1 MDLRRWIL
9 ANCRFAQQ
17 QGLLPFEP
25 ESDWQ
30 DNPAQS
36 HVMEDNWKPSYVPVG
51 ETVPEGVEKEEFLDG
66 FFHVTTNLPSV
77 LHWGALKSRR
87 QLGDV
92 PGLGG
97 GAADEAS
104 NKVSLTYNFGK
115 AQRIYDGLIFASN
128 VIHNRVKA
136 SEIFDWMLRE
146 HGYDEIPPDA
156 YMALEKYKVPKAIL
170 LDEDHVGLETALDAR
185 IKGGKRKYEFLTD
198 IEDAMRDAGR
208 NSENPELLQNIV
220 GFTSDPATFAAINP
234 ANIAILKMQVRK
246 GAPFEHVSNE
256 LELRFSPD
264 DVRLAPNPIVQ
275 K

>member
-1 MDLRRWIL
+1 MNQLRIS
-9 ANCRFAQQ
+9 
-17 QGLLPFEP
+17 P
-25 ESDWQ
+25 
-30 DNPAQS
+30 NPS
-36 HVMEDNWKPSYVPVG
+36 FTFRSTCG
-51 ETVPEGVEKEEFLDG
+51 
-66 FFHVTTNLPSV
+66 
-77 LHWGALKSRR
+77 R
-87 QLGDV
+87 
-92 PGLGG
+92 
-97 GAADEAS
+97 
-104 NKVSLTYNFGK
+104 
-115 AQRIYDGLIFASN
+115 
-128 VIHNRVKA
+128 
-136 SEIFDWMLRE
+136 
-146 HGYDEIPPDA
+146 HGCDEIPPDA

-170 LDEDHVGLETALDAR
+170 LDEDHDGLETALDAR